1 MKLVVLALN
10 RRYQIKGGAVIP
22 RSHFNEIDGVELA
35 IIQIDKEE
43 EDGRVITGKKLET
56 RSGLKKLMGFK
67 KGWEVEIE

>member
-22 RSHFNEIDGVELA
+22 RSHFNELDGVELA
-35 IIQIDKEE
+35 IVQIDTEI
-43 EDGRVITGKKLET
+43 DGRVITSKKLET

>member
-1 MKLVVLALN
+1 MKLVVLTLN

-35 IIQIDKEE
+35 IIQVDTET
-43 EDGRVITGKKLET
+43 DGRVITGKKLET

>member
-10 RRYQIKGGAVIP
+10 RRYQIKGGAIIP

-35 IIQIDKEE
+35 IIQIDTEI
-43 EDGRVITGKKLET
+43 DGRVVTGKKLET

>member
-10 RRYQIKGGAVIP
+10 RRYQIKDGAVIP

-35 IIQIDKEE
+35 IIQIDTEI
-43 EDGRVITGKKLET
+43 DGRVVTGKKLET

>member
-35 IIQIDKEE
+35 IVQIDTEI
-43 EDGRVITGKKLET
+43 DGRVVTGKKLET

>member
-22 RSHFNEIDGVELA
+22 RSHFNEMDGIELA
-35 IIQIDKEE
+35 IIQIDTDI
-43 EDGRVITGKKLET
+43 DGRVVTSKKLET

>member
-1 MKLVVLALN
+1 MKLVVLTLN

-35 IIQIDKEE
+35 IIQVDKET
-43 EDGRVITGKKLET
+43 DGRVITGKKLET

>member
-22 RSHFNEIDGVELA
+22 RSHFNEMDGVELA
-35 IIQIDKEE
+35 IIQIDTEI
-43 EDGRVITGKKLET
+43 DGRVVTSKKLET
-56 RSGLKKLMGFK
+56 RSELKKLMGFK

>member
-35 IIQIDKEE
+35 IIQIDTEI
-43 EDGRVITGKKLET
+43 DGRVVTGKKLET

>member
-35 IIQIDKEE
+35 IIQIDTEI
-43 EDGRVITGKKLET
+43 DGRVVTSKKLET

>member
-10 RRYQIKGGAVIP
+10 RRYQVKGGAVIP
-22 RSHFNEIDGVELA
+22 RSHFNEMDGVELA
-35 IIQIDKEE
+35 IIQIDTEIN
-43 EDGRVITGKKLET
+43 GRVVTSKKLET

>member
-10 RRYQIKGGAVIP
+10 RRYQIKSGAVIP
-22 RSHFNEIDGVELA
+22 RSHFNEMDGVELA
-35 IIQIDKEE
+35 IIQIDTEI
-43 EDGRVITGKKLET
+43 DGRVVTSKKLET

>member
-10 RRYQIKGGAVIP
+10 RRYQVKGGAVIP
-22 RSHFNEIDGVELA
+22 RSHFNEMDGVELA
-35 IIQIDKEE
+35 IIQIDTEI
-43 EDGRVITGKKLET
+43 DGRVVTSKKLET

>member
-22 RSHFNEIDGVELA
+22 RSHFNEMDGVELA
-35 IIQIDKEE
+35 IIQIDTEI
-43 EDGRVITGKKLET
+43 DGRVVTSKKLET